1 MTENSQMFAK
11 MDKSGLADQY
21 VVIVGGK
28 VLSSGKDIEAMLE
41 RARKEHPDET
51 PFVAKVPDERLLVL

>member
-28 VLSSGKDIEAMLE
+28 VFSSGKDIEAMLE
-41 RARKEHPDET
+41 RARKEHPDKT
-51 PFVAKVPDERLLVL
+51 PFVAKVPDERLLVM